1 MPGRA
6 HHAWRRQ
13 HHAAPASAAS
23 LERKNR
29 STSSPCGSDDG
40 APATG
45 PCSGAAAASE
55 NTGRP
60 PRGATTRHALE
71 IGYVFADNRS
81 SGGLSLRPYW
91 LQFART
97 GDPNGPGLAVWPR
110 WAATTQRH
118 MAFEEN
124 GFAARSGLR
133 DEICGKL
140 ERL

>member
-1 MPGRA
+1 MTIGNPTDAKSQGRVRLGTRDQQIATDLTFRCPANALADLLARRGHPVWRYEFDLAPG
-6 HHAWRRQ
+6 
-13 HHAAPASAAS
+13 
-23 LERKNR
+23 
-29 STSSPCGSDDG
+29 
-40 APATG
+40 
-45 PCSGAAAASE
+45 
-55 NTGRP
+55 
-60 PRGATTRHALE
+60 GATTRHALE

-97 GDPNGPGLAVWPR
+97 GDPNGPGLAAWPR
-110 WAATTQRH
+110 WAAATQGH
-118 MAFEEN
+118 MAFEEK